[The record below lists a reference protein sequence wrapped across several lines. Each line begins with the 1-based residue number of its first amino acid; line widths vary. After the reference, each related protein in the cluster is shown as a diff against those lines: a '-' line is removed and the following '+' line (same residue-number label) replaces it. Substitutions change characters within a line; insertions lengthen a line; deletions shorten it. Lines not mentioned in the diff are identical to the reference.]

1 MNYLC
6 HARDCLDRPYELLG
20 TILPDWLRILDRRA
34 RVRPWMLNG
43 LASSAGDSSALALRG
58 LRRHF
63 KDDAW
68 FHATPAFSEVTG
80 EIARMIRAV
89 HPDRPERRMRAS
101 FYAHLLLE
109 MLLDAWLMEERPS
122 ASRDFAAAIGMLDP
136 AAVAEITASISPCRV
151 EGIEKMVAHF
161 TDPRVIEG
169 YLHDGE
175 VVRRL
180 DRMGHHVNQP
190 DLPLGLVEQ
199 IGPARALVR
208 RHGSELLTEP

>member
-20 TILPDWLRILDRRA
+20 AILPDWLRILDRRA

-43 LASSAGDSSALALRG
+43 LVISAGDSPALVLRG

-109 MLLDAWLMEERPS
+109 MLLDAWLMEDRPS
-122 ASRDFAAAIGMLDP
+122 ASRDFAAAIGTLDP
-136 AAVAEITASISPCRV
+136 TAVADVAAAISPRKV
-151 EGIEKMVAHF
+151 EGIEQMVARF
-161 TDPRVIEG
+161 TDLRVIEG
-169 YLHDGE
+169 YHHDGE

-180 DRMGHHVNQP
+180 DRMGRHVNQP
-190 DLPLGLVEQ
+190 DLPMSLVEQ

-208 RHGSELLTEP
+208 RRGSELLTEP